1 MLTSHRISLILAVL
15 SAGGL
20 TLAPHVQAQN
30 LVLGSNSQNQSGPAT
45 ATLSSTG
52 TSASGPYTYS
62 DGGTGVPFSAQTSY
76 GSWYVH
82 GNCTENVSGGSINA
96 LLMNT
101 DGSGGSSTANISG
114 GSVGNVRPDGNST
127 ANISGGMIRNLDPTG
142 ESITNVGGGNIGTL
156 HSDVYSMVNVN
167 AGNIGTIQAANTAF
181 NTLPF
186 FGVVNVRG
194 GTIGAIQATHS
205 STVNVTGGD
214 IAAFSTAD
222 TSLLDIFGTGL
233 TETFL
238 SSNPASGG
246 TPAVSFYALTGLLR
260 DGSILKAQY
269 ADAGGT
275 LLFNGTA
282 AVPSPVPEASP
293 TVSLGLLMGMGG
305 LVVAARRKK
314 AASAL

>member
-20 TLAPHVQAQN
+20 TLAPHVQAQSI
-30 LVLGSNSQNQSGPAT
+30 LLGFNPQGQSGSAT
-45 ATLSSTG
+45 VALSPTG

-62 DGGTGVPFSAQTSY
+62 DGGTGVPFSAQTNY
-76 GSWYVH
+76 TSWYVH
-82 GNCTENVSGGSINA
+82 GNCTENVSGGSIGT

-114 GSVGNVRPDGNST
+114 GSVGNVRPDSNST
-127 ANISGGMIRNLDPTG
+127 ANISGGLIRDLDPTG
-142 ESITNVGGGNIGTL
+142 MSITSVSGGNIGTL

-194 GTIGAIQATHS
+194 GTIGAIQATNS
-205 STVNVTGGD
+205 STVNVTGGN
-214 IAAFSTAD
+214 IASFSTAG
-222 TSLLDIFGTGL
+222 TSLIDIFGTGL

-238 SSNPASGG
+238 GAFSNYTEYGITGNLRSGDVVNA
-246 TPAVSFYALTGLLR
+246 TYFDY
-260 DGSILKAQY
+260 
-269 ADAGGT
+269 GGT
-275 LLFNGTA
+275 LEFNNATPP
-282 AVPSPVPEASP
+282 VVPEAST
-293 TVSLGLLMGMGG
+293 TVSLGLLLALGLGG
-305 LVVAARRKK
+305 LVVAAKRKK
-314 AASAL
+314 ASPSLS